1 MEASRTAISREHAT
15 ASQRKLTSGTGT
27 TGEARNAA
35 TEASE
40 ARAAKATSNAR
51 RSLIASSVEPPDTDP
66 YVRWCGRGGVVR
78 RPPIPIR
85 GSADAEL
92 KIFELA
98 MFNLEIFELE
108 ILGRT

>member
-27 TGEARNAA
+27 TGEARNADI
-35 TEASE
+35 EASE

-78 RPPIPIR
+78 RPPIPILRCQSHMRHPGDLAR
-85 GSADAEL
+85 GCSGTVAPQS
-92 KIFELA
+92 
-98 MFNLEIFELE
+98 
-108 ILGRT
+108 

>member
-40 ARAAKATSNAR
+40 ARAAKAHFK
-51 RSLIASSVEPPDTDP
+51 RSAIIDRLI
-66 YVRWCGRGGVVR
+66 R
-78 RPPIPIR
+78 
-85 GSADAEL
+85 
-92 KIFELA
+92 
-98 MFNLEIFELE
+98 
-108 ILGRT
+108 

>member
-40 ARAAKATSNAR
+40 ARAANATSNAR

-66 YVRWCGRGGVVR
+66 NVRWCGRGGVVR
-78 RPPIPIR
+78 RPPIPIACVTLVAYAR
-85 GSADAEL
+85 WKVAHRSNSAEWQR
-92 KIFELA
+92 IF
-98 MFNLEIFELE
+98 
-108 ILGRT
+108 